1 MGLAV
6 QERAGGA
13 PGVCHFTQ
21 RLHSDRCHAK
31 AHLSSPAPPCLA
43 ASRPAPAA
51 VFSAHPNDGH
61 EQASG
66 MSASSPLAQTR
77 PPAGNPSHHIEAPL
91 GSSIPSREPSVTR
104 GRALTASS
112 RTLSPRSQTPA
123 VVVASSNSSPDRSIE
138 RKPSQSYAHNRQT
151 SIVHGIRHSRNT
163 SFVNS
168 PATSPLSPQAVAA
181 SGPTINGTVMSQESI
196 AEAFAAKG
204 THPGGNAANGYG
216 GAGTAGAANDGSV
229 PQRKPERAQSARS
242 RKGGHHHHRSQSRH
256 QQQHELKTVGEYAL
270 HHLFNSFNMQAD
282 QKIAQCLTDRG
293 QPEARVE
300 LVCGPGVDPNFD
312 QLISALGYIAR
323 SKPKPLIDTIM
334 LWRKAKSEEA
344 AQHRIKLANA
354 RQATP
359 LPPTG
364 LPRRNTEPLHHSD
377 GHSGVSLPV
386 GPEHMNSLQ
395 QTVTQAEQR
404 STVSTYILCRV
415 LIEIMNQTNLQN
427 LTTDMAERLLSLF
440 YGQLN
445 TVDPEQVE
453 ESHLNHANWVVYS
466 QLLGVLS
473 GLIFDSVQERFIA
486 DLKSVDS
493 QSSVKVQFNRDVELK
508 GALLVRGMR
517 YLKVRTTPGDP
528 WDSTCDFMLSAA
540 KLFANSHGQT
550 IKYAYCQVLR
560 ELLLQIASSASSVLS
575 MPKWK
580 HVAEVMKARCALL
593 LSKPKHWNEAFPLMC
608 SILCISP
615 TEVFTAQ
622 WSALALSTQPRLKE
636 RATRAIALRGICQ
649 LVWTYIY
656 RTSTDLST
664 DLSNVAVRRLEDI
677 IRMVFQPGRR
687 SYLSTEPA
695 IAEPLIQLTRII
707 GFKYQDLCF
716 KSIIFPLLN
725 SEMFLSGRDLR
736 VENLEPDRMVIGIR
750 SFLALMADLEGS
762 DVGVKGPTVSTQP
775 PFPTF
780 AETDPTIHL
789 PALPTSPRPSANI
802 SIKSSLVKEERL
814 SRPVNFKDFAEVAK
828 EYYVRFCKILG
839 EITIICDNAFGGQA
853 VLDEKFALQTP
864 KTPMSEAFSFNRRDD
879 HQPSTDPRQGFYDL
893 LHVAVQALPRCLSPH
908 IPFNSLINLLCTG
921 TAHVQ
926 GNIAASSAQSLKSIA
941 RQSHAQQVTIGFARF
956 IFNFD
961 DRYATMSDGGML
973 GAGHIESTLKLYVE
987 LLEIWIEEIKKKT
1000 RKAALDTPD
1009 DGTGNRGA
1017 QLDLSSVWAHVD
1029 EVESHGLFFLCSP
1042 SRRVRSYAVTVL
1054 RLITEFDTALRG
1066 SNTRIIRVMEGSPQ
1080 RVLEISDDKLSL
1092 AERSRL
1098 QRGMRKSNVQST
1110 LVELC
1115 SSDVPYDST
1124 LWFKIFPN
1132 LIRIS
1137 FEVCPFAVTLT
1148 RDIVCARLSQTHRT
1162 LLSFSEGPRAS
1173 PYATFES
1180 SMGKAS
1186 SRLATT
1192 APEMVIEQWKLYL
1205 IFAFTTLTN
1214 LGINNHPT
1222 THSQIV
1228 HSRKSSKSSQKS
1240 TNKVYSASELF
1251 MKVLPFLSIDN
1262 SAIRDAAVAGLG
1274 SINLNLYRTLLE
1286 SLQGH
1291 AAACAEEAKSR
1302 MGVHNRTM
1310 SSPRR
1315 SRRTDHLRTEITHV
1329 YKLTSHFLKCP
1340 EAYNDDWILNNLV
1353 NYTKDLRI
1361 FLSDAEVQ
1369 NEWDFQKLRTHY
1381 CGLIEELF
1389 EGINKTK
1396 DPLQWMPFQARKAAF
1411 TIMED
1416 WCGYSANQSQI
1427 RQREENMR
1435 RSMLDREADLGNKG
1449 IATAAMEIEKRDL
1462 RTAALSAM
1470 AALCGGPVSIT
1481 TDSKVLLQFDVRRML
1496 SWIDSIFETP
1506 SDRTHAIGRRAL
1518 TNLIIHN
1525 REHPYLLDRAIEMCY
1540 LSKSSK
1546 SLESYFEVVTQVLTE
1561 REDYKLP
1568 YWKVLSAG
1576 LYTLGHENN
1585 ELRMR
1590 SSRLLRTLEAR
1601 EQKNSKL
1608 QDLDI
1613 SISDKTIAVYKLA
1626 QFEVSRRLAK
1636 QHSELAF
1643 LVFSQFS
1650 YYFKELQP
1658 DHQRNMV
1665 AAMLPWVQTVEL
1677 QVNPDGGPTA
1687 NSYMLLVN
1695 LFEITV
1701 RCSSALHNEIQA
1713 LWQAL
1718 ATGPYA
1724 GNVQLILNFII
1735 NLCLDKREQNFV
1747 DYSKQIVVHL
1757 SSTPAGLKVVEALLL
1772 QITPRSMV
1780 QEKREPTP
1788 PPPDAANLP
1797 YLADLSALLPTSNKQ
1812 SGFALGQICLILLVD
1827 LMVSPVQ
1834 LAGEHIPLLL
1844 QVIFVLWD
1852 HYTPVVQ
1859 DQAREMLV
1867 HLIHELVISKIDD
1880 NTSTIDKRSI
1890 EDFIENVRRHDAKV
1904 VWNYDDKNGKDAED
1918 SGSKVPESMTYVA
1931 EEVLRFFSFAYPG
1944 LREAWGKVAL
1954 NWATSCPVRHL
1965 ACRSFQLFRCIL
1977 SSLDQNMLSDMLA
1990 RLSNTISDEESD
2002 IQTFSMEILT
2012 TLRAII
2018 DALQPADLLQYPQ
2031 LFWTTCAC
2039 LDTIHEGEFMESV
2052 LMLDKFLD
2060 KIDLSDPAVLR
2071 ILEDNCPEKWEGQFE
2086 GLSSLI
2092 YKGIRSSLCLDR
2104 SLRLLE
2110 RLVVLP
2116 SSRLVGDETRLL
2128 YTILANMPRFLHSFD
2143 SGVKDSTVSATAEV
2157 LAQAAEDYQC
2167 DELSQSLSMLA
2178 RKIHRDDKAFLSSIV
2193 IAIRDSFFPTSEFG
2207 SLVFL
2212 LGLLANKLD
2221 WVKINILEFLC
2232 WVIPTVDTRKPEI
2245 ANKGPDLI
2253 SPLLRLLQ
2261 TDLCPQALK
2270 VLDNVMDMAGGP
2282 MPASVERIHIRMS
2295 MAGSNTSRTFK
2306 KQYEKTQ
2313 SLYGIPEETGWS
2325 IPMPAHHSHLTRAN
2339 VHAVFYTC
2347 GNMEDAD
2354 AAQATT
2360 PKIEFRQEEFPFSPL
2375 SEYRTATMTSED
2387 TRGDSHIGELV
2398 MKLDSLDDFFED
2410 DYDDDETLADLP
2422 DSSVFGT
2429 NRYPNGSYSN
2439 HTQDIR
2445 ENLYDQQTAPILHK
2459 SLTRNASVTSF
2470 HSGFSDVK
2478 LSPARDP
2485 GVMNP
2490 AAFNHFNSN
2499 QQSVPLQPPATGR
2512 PGLHSRSVT
2521 SPSAP
2526 NQHQRISPAHSNSAV
2541 DEHVELFSDD
2551 DLAIGRSTNP
2561 NSNDKS
2567 FSIETMIGGLRQDTR
2582 SKFRSGMRRLTGSS
2596 GDAREREKI
2605 KQSLQKSPQV
2615 PKVPDIYLVQGGNLG
2630 NPKSADP

>member
-1 MGLAV
+1 M
-6 QERAGGA
+6 
-13 PGVCHFTQ
+13 H
-21 RLHSDRCHAK
+21 
-31 AHLSSPAPPCLA
+31 
-43 ASRPAPAA
+43 
-51 VFSAHPNDGH
+51 
-61 EQASG
+61 
-66 MSASSPLAQTR
+66 
-77 PPAGNPSHHIEAPL
+77 
-91 GSSIPSREPSVTR
+91 
-104 GRALTASS
+104 
-112 RTLSPRSQTPA
+112 
-123 VVVASSNSSPDRSIE
+123 
-138 RKPSQSYAHNRQT
+138 
-151 SIVHGIRHSRNT
+151 
-163 SFVNS
+163 
-168 PATSPLSPQAVAA
+168 
-181 SGPTINGTVMSQESI
+181 
-196 AEAFAAKG
+196 
-204 THPGGNAANGYG
+204 
-216 GAGTAGAANDGSV
+216 
-229 PQRKPERAQSARS
+229 
-242 RKGGHHHHRSQSRH
+242 
-256 QQQHELKTVGEYAL
+256 
-270 HHLFNSFNMQAD
+270 
-282 QKIAQCLTDRG
+282 
-293 QPEARVE
+293 
-300 LVCGPGVDPNFD
+300 
-312 QLISALGYIAR
+312 
-323 SKPKPLIDTIM
+323 
-334 LWRKAKSEEA
+334 WRKAKSEEA
-344 AQHRIKLANA
+344 STLRTKLANA
-354 RQATP
+354 RLATS
-359 LPPTG
+359 LPPSV
-364 LPRRNTEPLHHSD
+364 LPRRNTEPLHNTADSHISAP
-377 GHSGVSLPV
+377 HVP
-386 GPEHMNSLQ
+386 GPDQMLALQ
-395 QTVTQAEQR
+395 HTVTQAEQR
-404 STVSTYILCRV
+404 STISTYILCRV
-415 LIEIMNQTNLQN
+415 LIEIMTQTDLQC
-427 LTTDMAERLLSLF
+427 LGIDMVERLLSLF

-445 TVDPEQVE
+445 TVDPEHVE
-453 ESHLNHANWVVYS
+453 ESALNHANWVIYG

-473 GLIFDSVQERFIA
+473 EFVFNSVQEKFVA
-486 DLKSVDS
+486 DLRAVDS
-493 QSSVKVQFNRDVELK
+493 QFSVKGQFNRELEAK

-517 YLKVRTTPGDP
+517 HLRVRSYPEEA
-528 WDSTCDFMLSAA
+528 WDQTCDFMHSLA
-540 KLFANSHGQT
+540 KLFANVHGQT
-550 IKYAYCQVLR
+550 IKYAYCQVLK
-560 ELLLQIASSASSVLS
+560 ELLLRIAA
-575 MPKWK
+575 
-580 HVAEVMKARCALL
+580 KATTELGQPRWRTVVDTLKQRITLL
-593 LSKPKHWNEAFPLMC
+593 LSKPKHWQEAFPLM
-608 SILCISP
+608 SALLCVSP
-615 TEVFTAQ
+615 AETFTSQ
-622 WSALALSTQPRLKE
+622 WLPLALSAQPRLKE

-649 LVWTYIY
+649 LVWTYLY
-656 RTSTDLST
+656 RTGTDSP
-664 DLSNVAVRRLEDI
+664 NVAVRRLEDI
-677 IRMVFQPGRR
+677 IRMVFQPGKR
-687 SYLSTEPA
+687 SYLSTEST

-716 KSIIFPLLN
+716 RTIIFPLLN
-725 SEMFLSGRDLR
+725 SEIFTSGRDLR

-750 SFLALMADLEGS
+750 SFLAIMADLETREQPQFPGS
-762 DVGVKGPTVSTQP
+762 FDS
-775 PFPTF
+775 
-780 AETDPTIHL
+780 DPDTKSVEL
-789 PALPTSPRPSANI
+789 PILPLSPRALQHI
-802 SIKSSLVKEERL
+802 SIKSSLIKEERL
-814 SRPVNFKDFAEVAK
+814 SRPVNFTGFAEVAK

-853 VLDEKFALQTP
+853 VLDEKFSLQTP
-864 KTPMSEAFSFNRRDD
+864 KTPMADAFSFGRRDD
-879 HQPSTDPRQGFYDL
+879 YQASVDPRQGFYDL

-973 GAGHIESTLKLYVE
+973 GAGHIENTLKLYVE
-987 LLEIWIEEIKKKT
+987 LLQIWIEEIKQKT
-1000 RKAALDTPD
+1000 RKAALDTPE
-1009 DGTGNRGA
+1009 DGVSGNRGA

-1042 SRRVRSYAVTVL
+1042 SRRVRAYAVTVL
-1054 RLITEFDTALRG
+1054 RLITEFDTALGG
-1066 SNTRIIRVMEGSPQ
+1066 SSTRVIRVMEGSPQ
-1080 RVLEISDDKLSL
+1080 KVMEISDEKLSL

-1132 LIRIS
+1132 LVRIS

-1148 RDIVCARLSQTHRT
+1148 RDIVCARLSQMHRT
-1162 LLSFSEGPRAS
+1162 LITLTEGPRAS
-1173 PYATFES
+1173 PYSTFELNS
-1180 SMGKAS
+1180 GKIS
-1186 SRLATT
+1186 GRLATT
-1192 APEMVIEQWKLYL
+1192 SPEIVIEQWKLYL

-1214 LGINNHPT
+1214 LGFSGQPSSHN
-1222 THSQIV
+1222 QLAQ

-1240 TNKVYSASELF
+1240 ANKVYTAGELF
-1251 MKVLPFLSIDN
+1251 AKVLPFLSVEN
-1262 SAIRDAAVAGLG
+1262 TAIRDAAVVGLG

-1291 AAACAEEAKSR
+1291 ASACAEEAKSR
-1302 MGVHNRTM
+1302 LGMHSRTV

-1315 SRRTDHLRTEITHV
+1315 SNRNDHLRTEITHV
-1329 YKLTSHFLKCP
+1329 YKLTSHFLKLP
-1340 EAYNDDWILNNLV
+1340 EAYNDEWILNNLM

-1361 FLSDAEVQ
+1361 FLSDTEVQ

-1381 CGLIEELF
+1381 CGLVEVLF
-1389 EGINKTK
+1389 EGISKTT

-1411 TIMED
+1411 TLMED
-1416 WCGYSANQSQI
+1416 WCGYSANQPQI

-1435 RSMLDREADLGNKG
+1435 RSMLDREADIGNKG

-1462 RTAALSAM
+1462 RTSALSAM

-1525 REHPYLLDRAIEMCY
+1525 REQPYLLDSAIEMCY

-1561 REDYKLP
+1561 REDFSLP

-1585 ELRMR
+1585 ELRMK
-1590 SSRLLRTLEAR
+1590 SARLLRTLEAR
-1601 EQKNSKL
+1601 GQKNSKL

-1626 QFEVSRRLAK
+1626 QFETSRRLSK
-1636 QHSELAF
+1636 QHAELAF

-1650 YYFKELQP
+1650 YYFMKLQP

-1665 AAMLPWVQTVEL
+1665 AAMLPWVQSVEL

-1701 RCSSALHNEIQA
+1701 RCSNALHNEIQA

-1718 ATGPYA
+1718 ATGPYG

-1757 SSTPAGLKVVEALLL
+1757 SSTPAGLKVVEFLLL
-1772 QITPRSMV
+1772 QINPRSMV
-1780 QEKREPTP
+1780 GEKREPTP
-1788 PPPDAANLP
+1788 PPPDAINLP
-1797 YLADLSALLPTSNKQ
+1797 YLADLGDLLPTSNKQ

-1834 LAGEHIPLLL
+1834 LASEHIPLVL
-1844 QVIFVLWD
+1844 QVVLVLWD

-1880 NTSTIDKRSI
+1880 ETTNIDKRAI
-1890 EDFIENVRRHDAKV
+1890 EDFIESVRRHDTKV

-1918 SGSKVPESMTYVA
+1918 SGNKVPESMTYVA
-1931 EEVLRFFSFAYPG
+1931 GEVLKFFSLAYPG
-1944 LREAWGKVAL
+1944 LKEAWGKAAL

-1977 SSLDQNMLSDMLA
+1977 SSLDQQMLSDMLA
-1990 RLSNTISDEESD
+1990 RLSNTISDDESD

-2018 DALQPADLLQYPQ
+2018 EALQPEDLIQYPQ

-2039 LDTIHEGEFMESV
+2039 LDTIHEGEFMESM
-2052 LMLDKFLD
+2052 LMLEKFMD
-2060 KIDLSDPAVLR
+2060 KIDLGAPSVLL
-2071 ILEDNCPEKWEGQFE
+2071 ILEDNYPNKWEGRFE
-2086 GLSSLI
+2086 GLSQLI
-2092 YKGIRSSLCLDR
+2092 YKGVRSSLCLDR

-2116 SSRLVGDETRLL
+2116 SSRIVGDESRLV
-2128 YTILANMPRFLHSFD
+2128 YTVLANMPRFLHSFD
-2143 SGVKDSTVSATAEV
+2143 QSTQDPSVVACAEV
-2157 LAQAAEDYQC
+2157 LAQVAEQYQWC
-2167 DELSQSLSMLA
+2167 TDLSQALIAFSKK
-2178 RKIHRDDKAFLSSIV
+2178 RYRVDKDFVAQTIS
-2193 IAIRDSFFPTSEFG
+2193 AIRSAFFPDLEFG

-2212 LGLLANKLD
+2212 LSLLTNKFD
-2221 WVKINILEFLC
+2221 WMKINTMEVLC
-2232 WVIPTVDTRKPEI
+2232 ALIPEIDMKKPEI
-2245 ANKGPDLI
+2245 AMQGPDLI

-2261 TDLCPQALK
+2261 TKFCPQTLR
-2270 VLDNVMDMAGGP
+2270 VLDFVMHMTA
-2282 MPASVERIHIRMS
+2282 ASTSLENSHIRMS
-2295 MAGSNTSRTFK
+2295 IAGPKTSRAFK
-2306 KQYEKTQ
+2306 KQYEKTL

-2325 IPMPAHHSHLTRAN
+2325 IPIPTHHSHLTRAN

-2347 GNMEDAD
+2347 NHEEDPD
-2354 AAQATT
+2354 ATQVAT
-2360 PKIEFRQEEFPFSPL
+2360 PKIEFRQEEFPYSPV
-2375 SEYRTATMTSED
+2375 SDYRTATMTSED

-2410 DYDDDETLADLP
+2410 DDDTETLTDLP
-2422 DSSVFGT
+2422 NSSVFGMQ
-2429 NRYPNGSYSN
+2429 RYVNGSYAN
-2439 HTQDIR
+2439 GNLDVR
-2445 ENLYDQQTAPILHK
+2445 ENLYDQQTAPILNK

-2470 HSGFSDVK
+2470 QSGFTDLK

-2485 GVMNP
+2485 GVMTP
-2490 AAFNHFNSN
+2490 GAFNTFNSV
-2499 QQSVPLQPPATGR
+2499 QTAAGATAPPTTALPAR

-2526 NQHQRISPAHSNSAV
+2526 NQHQRLSPALSHSTV
-2541 DEHVELFSDD
+2541 DEYGEPFSDD
-2551 DLAIGRSTNP
+2551 DMAIGRGFNTNA
-2561 NSNDKS
+2561 SDKT
-2567 FSIETMIGGLRQDTR
+2567 FSLENMIRPLTQDTR
-2582 SKFRSGMRRLTGSS
+2582 SRIRSGMRRLTGGG
-2596 GDAREREKI
+2596 GDAKERDKTREAI
-2605 KQSLQKSPQV
+2605 KLALQKSPQV
-2615 PKVPDIYLVQGGNLG
+2615 PKVPDIYLV